1 MIYSTLGYRTLDP
14 VYLRFKKNWSHP
26 VGQNVQPETLAY
38 DAILFFVTFLL
49 QFFNE
54 SYILSQ
60 EVYITIYKSPQSRW
74 TFKLLSWPPA
84 LKFLS
89 FVF

>member
-26 VGQNVQPETLAY
+26 VVQNVQPETLAY

-60 EVYITIYKSPQSRW
+60 EVYITIYCISHHKVDE
-74 TFKLLSWPPA
+74 LSNCWVGPR
-84 LKFLS
+84 L
-89 FVF
+89 

>member
-60 EVYITIYKSPQSRW
+60 EVYVHYNI
-74 TFKLLSWPPA
+74 
-84 LKFLS
+84 
-89 FVF
+89 